1 MIAAQNFQMNKKYL
15 TILIHVLGWVAFFV
29 FPFVLLNSP
38 ADSHGMEF
46 RSMKPPNP
54 PPALLP
60 FFIINNFL
68 FILFF
73 YLNLF
78 YLLPQL
84 YYKKKK
90 AAYLITIFILLLV
103 AVYLPSFI
111 KTQLV
116 PEPLFFDKNFPRRPF
131 NDKDRIFGFLQF
143 LIIWFLSSIIS
154 LSQRYR
160 RMERHHKEIKEQ
172 KLNAELSYLKA
183 QVNPH
188 FLFNTLNN
196 IYALSICQSEQT
208 PEAILKLS
216 AIMRY
221 ATQDAE
227 AEKVPL
233 EKELDYL
240 NNYIALQQLR
250 SNKNLEVNFE
260 TKGDY
265 SHQVIAPLLL
275 INFIENAFKHGVSNH
290 VACFVHIKIH
300 VADNQLQMEVINK
313 IMEGIKMDS
322 TSTGADN
329 TKRRLQLQYP
339 ENHILDIDEKDGLYK
354 VTLQLNL
361 A

>member
-1 MIAAQNFQMNKKYL
+1 MNKKYL
-15 TILIHVLGWVAFFV
+15 TILIHLSGWIAFFI
-29 FPFVLLNSP
+29 FPFVLINFPTSN
-38 ADSHGMEF
+38 HVMEF
-46 RSMKPPNP
+46 NGMKPPNQQ
-54 PPALLP
+54 PALFP
-60 FFIINNFL
+60 FFIINNLL

-73 YLNLF
+73 YINLY

-90 AAYLITIFILLLV
+90 VTYFITMFVLLLV
-103 AVYLPSFI
+103 AVYLPSYI

-116 PEPLFFDKNFPRRPF
+116 PDPQFFDKNFPRHPG
-131 NDKDRIFGFLQF
+131 NDKDRIFGFLHF
-143 LIIWFLSSIIS
+143 LTMWLLSTIIS

-160 RMERHHKEIKEQ
+160 RMERRNKEIKEQ
-172 KLNAELSYLKA
+172 KLSAELSYLKA

-216 AIMRY
+216 SIMRY
-221 ATQDAE
+221 VTQDAE

-250 SNKNLEVNFE
+250 SNKHLAVSFDV
-260 TKGDY
+260 TGDY
-265 SHQVIAPLLL
+265 SYQVIAPLLL

-290 VACFVHIKIH
+290 VSCFVHIKIH
-300 VADNQLQMEVINK
+300 VSENQLHMEVVNK
-313 IMEGIKMDS
+313 KMELIKMES
-322 TSTGADN
+322 TSIGADN
-329 TKRRLQLQYP
+329 TRRRLQFQYRDKHRLSV
-339 ENHILDIDEKDGLYK
+339 EEKDEMYK